1 MTAPLLVATT
11 NPGKRTE
18 FMRILQAA
26 GLSRTLLLP
35 GDLTKLGAAPTV
47 REDAATFA
55 GNAVLK
61 AEQWAQWSGLPVVA
75 DDSGLCV
82 DALHGMPGV
91 LSARWS
97 GRFGVA
103 HPGGVDVANVAL
115 LLDQL
120 RDVPETRRTAQFV
133 CAAAYCDPGS
143 GEVFVCEGQLAGR
156 IVHTPAGTGGF
167 GYDPIFAPAG
177 HAVTTAE
184 LTPEQKDGL
193 SHRGQALRSLASVLA
208 QSRGPDTPAPDA
220 RDTHPAAGG

>member
-1 MTAPLLVATT
+1 MTATPLLVATT

-26 GLSRTLLLP
+26 GLTRSLLVP
-35 GDLTKLGAAPTV
+35 GDLTGLGAAPVV

-61 AEQWAQWSGLPVVA
+61 AQQWAQWSGLPVAA

-97 GRFGVA
+97 GRFGA
-103 HPGGVDVANVAL
+103 EHPAGVDAANVAL

-120 RDVPETRRTAQFV
+120 RDIPDARRTAQFI

-143 GEVFVCEGQLAGR
+143 DEVFVCEGQLTGR
-156 IVHTPAGTGGF
+156 IIHEPSGTGGF
-167 GYDPIFAPAG
+167 GYDPVFVPTG
-177 HAVTTAE
+177 HAVTTAA
-184 LTPEQKDGL
+184 LAPEQKDAL
-193 SHRGQALRSLASVLA
+193 SHRGQALRALAAVLA
-208 QSRGPDTPAPDA
+208 QSRGPAAP
-220 RDTHPAAGG
+220 HPHPLAEA